1 MHIDWHGLV
10 EVCVISLVVVTL
22 LVVVFSLGIVALTR
36 SRRLRTEV
44 AGRGGVAPPL
54 AMGTAVLCFA
64 LCAALGGYGIHL
76 IVSHSP

>member
-10 EVCVISLVVVTL
+10 LVCVVSLVVVTL
-22 LVVVFSLGIVALTR
+22 LVVVFSLGIVALAR
-36 SRRLRTEV
+36 SHRLRTSTMGRASV
-44 AGRGGVAPPL
+44 AEPL
-54 AMGTAVLCFA
+54 ARATAFLCFA

>member
-10 EVCVISLVVVTL
+10 EVCVVSLVAVTL
-22 LVVVFSLGIVALTR
+22 LVVVFSLGIVVLAR
-36 SRRLRTEV
+36 SRRLRTEA

-54 AMGTAVLCFA
+54 AMATAVLCFA
-64 LCAALGGYGIHL
+64 FCAALGGYGIHL

>member
-10 EVCVISLVVVTL
+10 VVCVVSLALVTL
-22 LVVVFSLGIVALTR
+22 LVVVFSVGIVALTR
-36 SRRLRTEV
+36 SQSPRMNGT
-44 AGRGGVAPPL
+44 GRGGVVQPL
-54 AMGTAVLCFA
+54 ARAAAFLCFA